1 LHRRTGDAI
10 WLRVAD
16 AELALRQ
23 RAYGAAGTL
32 TLRVVD
38 EHFDWNDATFRIEA
52 GEASEVSRV
61 GGEAA
66 LTVPVARLA
75 QLLSGY
81 ASASELARAGLI
93 EVNEPSVLGTA
104 DAMFATAYRPYCQ
117 EGF

>member
-1 LHRRTGDAI
+1 
-10 WLRVAD
+10 
-16 AELALRQ
+16 
-23 RAYGAAGTL
+23 
-32 TLRVVD
+32 VVD

-52 GEASEVSRV
+52 GEASEVSQV

-93 EVNEPSVLGTA
+93 EVNEPSVLATA